1 MGEISPKQRRQTS
14 RRSGC
19 GARKGAGR
27 LWLGNKL
34 CADPDEQNWSM
45 TRSAAQSSLC
55 VKAGG
60 AIGGS
65 CSRVDNRKGMA
76 MNDFLGMGQIIKEQ
90 TAELERLRR
99 EIAHRDQIIAACDEA
114 MNRMRLALQRATE

>member
-1 MGEISPKQRRQTS
+1 
-14 RRSGC
+14 
-19 GARKGAGR
+19 
-27 LWLGNKL
+27 
-34 CADPDEQNWSM
+34 
-45 TRSAAQSSLC
+45 
-55 VKAGG
+55 
-60 AIGGS
+60 
-65 CSRVDNRKGMA
+65 